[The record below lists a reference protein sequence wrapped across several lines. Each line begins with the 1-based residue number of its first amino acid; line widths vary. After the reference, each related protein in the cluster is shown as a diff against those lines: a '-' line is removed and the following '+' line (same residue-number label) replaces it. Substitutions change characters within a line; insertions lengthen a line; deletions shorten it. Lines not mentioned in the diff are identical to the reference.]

1 MDLQVFF
8 LELQDS
14 WAICRI
20 FKKTNSTAQRA
31 LSHSWG
37 SSLPETNACDML
49 PKCSSQTNQFTVP
62 KTTSSSVPFQFCC
75 SDDIQNSSGINTFS
89 PTEFIS
95 YKPYLLPISNGD
107 FTSNFVFSPLETS
120 SAPSK
125 SSVDVSSML
134 LNMSSS
140 MLGDHFSI
148 KASEGIEFSG
158 SHQEQCSNGFSIALP
173 HEQAVISVGSSV
185 SENAMFNKNL
195 NMNVADTEDHWEA
208 GRSNNIGFPFGLPL
222 NTVIGDAWKP
232 NLLWDSSPCPSE
244 MSTASFSTTKC
255 YT

>member
-1 MDLQVFF
+1 
-8 LELQDS
+8 
-14 WAICRI
+14 
-20 FKKTNSTAQRA
+20 
-31 LSHSWG
+31 
-37 SSLPETNACDML
+37 
-49 PKCSSQTNQFTVP
+49 
-62 KTTSSSVPFQFCC
+62 
-75 SDDIQNSSGINTFS
+75 
-89 PTEFIS
+89 
-95 YKPYLLPISNGD
+95 
-107 FTSNFVFSPLETS
+107 
-120 SAPSK
+120 
-125 SSVDVSSML
+125 
-134 LNMSSS
+134 